1 MSAVAVARAADAGT
15 TRIASRAAYPTIVA
29 WWAASRV
36 FVLVCAAAAQVI
48 RWPDGTWHPSLSAH
62 PLVLLGFWDARWYQI
77 VAAHG
82 YLLVPGRFSDPAF
95 FPLLPVVEHG
105 FGVLG
110 IPTLVSGV
118 IVANL
123 ALLVGLIAMYELG
136 KTVLPEADAL
146 RSVTYLAIFPYSF
159 VFSMA
164 YPEGLAIAAVAL
176 AVLSA
181 TREKWLAAG
190 ACVAIATLARP
201 QGVFLLLPLAA
212 IAWQSWSAMPER
224 KRTEAVAALLAAP
237 AALLSFS
244 LYLWHTVGSPVA
256 WSKAEVAWGRS
267 FSIDGPVRAVQ
278 ELFAAPAHHNEW
290 IYRDLAFCLLYLGL
304 LAAAAWARVPWPWL
318 LCGAAMVL
326 LPLGSGTF
334 TSDGRFGLL
343 ALPVFWGLGA
353 LGRNAVV
360 NRVVLAVSPILL
372 AAAVLTLRVRFP

>member
-1 MSAVAVARAADAGT
+1 MSAVAIAQGSDAGT
-15 TRIASRAAYPTIVA
+15 ARIASRAAYPAIVA
-29 WWAASRV
+29 WWAGSRL
-36 FVLVCAAAAQVI
+36 FVVICAAAAQVI
-48 RWPDGTWHPSLSAH
+48 RWPDGTWHPGLSRH
-62 PLVLLGFWDARWYQI
+62 PLILLGFWDARWYRI

-105 FGVLG
+105 FALLG

-118 IVANL
+118 VVANL
-123 ALLVGLIAMYELG
+123 ALLVGLLAMYELG
-136 KTVLPEADAL
+136 QTMLPEADAR
-146 RSVTYLAIFPYSF
+146 RSVCYLAIFPYSF

-176 AVLSA
+176 AALFA
-181 TREKWLAAG
+181 TRQKWLAAG

-201 QGVFLLLPLAA
+201 QGVFLALPLAA
-212 IAWQSWSAMPER
+212 IAWQGWSAMPER
-224 KRTEAVAALLAAP
+224 KRTEAVAALLAGP

-267 FSIDGPVRAVQ
+267 FSIDGPVRAAQ
-278 ELFAAPAHHNEW
+278 ELFAASAHHNEW

-304 LAAAAWARVPWPWL
+304 LVAAGWARVPWPWL

-343 ALPVFWGLGA
+343 ALPAFWGLGA
-353 LGRNAVV
+353 LGRNSVV